1 LTKSATILKDWHNGN
16 RKNDFFLQKTAFLRP
31 DQLPEIYMKK
41 TILTVDDSMSVRK
54 FIALSLK
61 SGGYRVIS
69 AVDGMDALEILSK
82 EKVDLVITD
91 LNMPNVDGF
100 ELVRAIRQNTSFSDL
115 PIIILS
121 SLADAKYIERG
132 MQAGANSY
140 IVKPFNMKKIQYEV
154 SKYI

>member
-1 LTKSATILKDWHNGN
+1 MINSV
-16 RKNDFFLQKTAFLRP
+16 
-31 DQLPEIYMKK
+31 MKK

-54 FIALSLK
+54 FIALALK

-69 AVDGMDALEILSK
+69 AVDGMDALEILPK

-100 ELVRAIRQNTSFSDL
+100 ELVRTIRENSSYGNL

-121 SLADAKYIERG
+121 SLADTQYIERG

-154 SKYI
+154 SKYL

>member
-1 LTKSATILKDWHNGN
+1 
-16 RKNDFFLQKTAFLRP
+16 
-31 DQLPEIYMKK
+31 MKK

-69 AVDGMDALEILSK
+69 AVDGMDALEILPK

-100 ELVRAIRQNTSFSDL
+100 ELVRTIRQNAVYSDL

-121 SLADAKYIERG
+121 SLADAQYIERG
-132 MQAGANSY
+132 MEAGANSY

>member
-1 LTKSATILKDWHNGN
+1 MMNTL
-16 RKNDFFLQKTAFLRP
+16 
-31 DQLPEIYMKK
+31 MKK

-54 FIALSLK
+54 FIALALK

-69 AVDGMDALEILSK
+69 AVDGMDALEILPK

-100 ELVRAIRQNTSFSDL
+100 ELVRTIRENPMYGSL

-121 SLADAKYIERG
+121 SLADAQYIERG

-154 SKYI
+154 SKFL

>member
-1 LTKSATILKDWHNGN
+1 MINNA
-16 RKNDFFLQKTAFLRP
+16 
-31 DQLPEIYMKK
+31 MKK

-54 FIALSLK
+54 FIALALK

-69 AVDGMDALEILSK
+69 AVDGMDALEILPK

-100 ELVRAIRQNTSFSDL
+100 ELVRTIRENPQYGAL

-121 SLADAKYIERG
+121 SLADSQYIERG

-154 SKYI
+154 SKYL

>member
-1 LTKSATILKDWHNGN
+1 
-16 RKNDFFLQKTAFLRP
+16 
-31 DQLPEIYMKK
+31 MKK

-54 FIALSLK
+54 FIALALK

-69 AVDGMDALEILSK
+69 AVDGMDALEILPK

-100 ELVRAIRQNTSFSDL
+100 ELVRTIRENPMYGTL

-121 SLADAKYIERG
+121 SLADAQYIERG

-154 SKYI
+154 SKYL

>member
-1 LTKSATILKDWHNGN
+1 MIESI
-16 RKNDFFLQKTAFLRP
+16 
-31 DQLPEIYMKK
+31 MKK

-69 AVDGMDALEILSK
+69 AVDGMDALEILPN
-82 EKVDLVITD
+82 EKVDLIITD

-100 ELVRAIRQNTSFSDL
+100 ELVHIIRQNILYQTL

-121 SLADAKYIERG
+121 SLADSQYIERG
-132 MQAGANSY
+132 MAAGANSY

>member
-1 LTKSATILKDWHNGN
+1 
-16 RKNDFFLQKTAFLRP
+16 
-31 DQLPEIYMKK
+31 MKK

-69 AVDGMDALEILSK
+69 AVDGMDALEILPK

-100 ELVRAIRQNTSFSDL
+100 ELVRTIRQNTMYSEL

-121 SLADAKYIERG
+121 SLADSQYIERG

>member
-1 LTKSATILKDWHNGN
+1 
-16 RKNDFFLQKTAFLRP
+16 
-31 DQLPEIYMKK
+31 MKK

-69 AVDGMDALEILSK
+69 AVDGMDALEILPK

-100 ELVRAIRQNTSFSDL
+100 ELVRTIRQNVTYSEL

-121 SLADAKYIERG
+121 SLADAQYIERG

>member
-1 LTKSATILKDWHNGN
+1 LKGLVSRRYHGLAQN
-16 RKNDFFLQKTAFLRP
+16 QA
-31 DQLPEIYMKK
+31 LPFPIWNVGKIIMKK

-69 AVDGMDALEILSK
+69 AVDGMDALEILPK

-100 ELVRAIRQNTSFSDL
+100 ELVRTIRQNTTYSEL

-121 SLADAKYIERG
+121 SLADAQYIERG

>member
-1 LTKSATILKDWHNGN
+1 MTEST
-16 RKNDFFLQKTAFLRP
+16 
-31 DQLPEIYMKK
+31 MKK

-69 AVDGMDALEILSK
+69 AVDGMDALEILPN
-82 EKVDLVITD
+82 EKVDLIITD
-91 LNMPNVDGF
+91 LNMPNIDGF
-100 ELVRAIRQNTSFSDL
+100 ELVRTIRQNTVYSTL

-132 MQAGANSY
+132 MASGANSY

>member
-1 LTKSATILKDWHNGN
+1 MINSI
-16 RKNDFFLQKTAFLRP
+16 
-31 DQLPEIYMKK
+31 MKK

-54 FIALSLK
+54 FIALALK

-69 AVDGMDALEILSK
+69 AVDGMDALEILPK

-100 ELVRAIRQNTSFSDL
+100 ELVRTIRANQMYGNL

-121 SLADAKYIERG
+121 SLADTQYIERG
-132 MQAGANSY
+132 MEAGANSY

-154 SKYI
+154 SKYL